1 MDFFSLKF
9 LAFLS
14 LTLLLFHLKPT
25 RGLRKWLLFAAS
37 LLFYV
42 FLSKWCVVYLVI
54 TTGIVYLCAL
64 KNTKASFLAGVL
76 VSLLSLLFFKYT
88 PFICGS
94 FVDADW
100 SLKLLVPLG
109 ISFYTFR
116 LISYLADVSR
126 GSVEAEKDPFYFF
139 TYAAFF
145 PLVICG
151 PIQRAGGFLPALR
164 EPNELTLDRFDRG
177 ARQILWGLVKKA
189 VVADNLAVLVNNA
202 FTDCETKSGFVFILA
217 VLLYSLQIYCDFSGY
232 SDMAIGVARLFGIDL
247 EENFRVPYV
256 SATIKEFW
264 SRWHISLSTWFR
276 DYVYFPLGGGRCG
289 KLRRSFNIMVTFLL
303 SGLWHGANWTFIV
316 WGGLHGLG
324 LVAEKLLFPA
334 KEGPKSKAAKFIW
347 ALCTAF
353 LVLFGWLFFRAE
365 SIQQAA
371 YIMQNAFVG
380 ASSPLVYFREGFVS
394 IMAGEAGIVNVLR
407 ICVPLLIVFISEY
420 FYRDR
425 DPWTSSAKKAPV
437 VFYIVTLILIL
448 LCKAGES
455 QELIYGKF

>member
-1 MDFFSLKF
+1 M
-9 LAFLS
+9 
-14 LTLLLFHLKPT
+14 
-25 RGLRKWLLFAAS
+25 
-37 LLFYV
+37 
-42 FLSKWCVVYLVI
+42 
-54 TTGIVYLCAL
+54 
-64 KNTKASFLAGVL
+64 
-76 VSLLSLLFFKYT
+76 
-88 PFICGS
+88 
-94 FVDADW
+94 
-100 SLKLLVPLG
+100 
-109 ISFYTFR
+109 
-116 LISYLADVSR
+116 
-126 GSVEAEKDPFYFF
+126 
-139 TYAAFF
+139 
-145 PLVICG
+145 
-151 PIQRAGGFLPALR
+151 
-164 EPNELTLDRFDRG
+164 
-177 ARQILWGLVKKA
+177 
-189 VVADNLAVLVNNA
+189 
-202 FTDCETKSGFVFILA
+202 
-217 VLLYSLQIYCDFSGY
+217 LYSLQIYCDFSGY

-353 LVLFGWLFFRAE
+353 LVLFGWLFFRSE
-365 SIQQAA
+365 SIQQAV
-371 YIMQNAFVG
+371 YIMRNAFVG
-380 ASSPLVYFREGFVS
+380 ATSPLAYFREGFVS

-407 ICVPLLIVFISEY
+407 ICVPALIVFISEY

-437 VFYIVTLILIL
+437 VFYIVTLILIF